1 LFDTRYDLLSGD
13 ITAHYD
19 CVALV
24 HLRGVDEFLEAAFG
38 AVDIC
43 CEKEA
48 KGRHGKHP
56 TTACAWFGFK

>member
-1 LFDTRYDLLSGD
+1 LFGTGYDLLSGD

-24 HLRGVDEFLEAAFG
+24 HLRGVDEFLEAVFG

-43 CEKEA
+43 CEEEA
-48 KGRHGKHP
+48 KGRH
-56 TTACAWFGFK
+56 